1 MSRRIR
7 VLVADDHARTRADVC
22 NVLEDSESFTVCAD
36 VGDAAAAIEAAL
48 SEQPDLC
55 LLDIGM
61 PGNGIAAAWEITARL
76 PETKVVMLTVSQD
89 DRDLFASLRAGA
101 SGYLIKDLKPGELLT
116 GLEMV
121 AAGEA
126 AMSPRTV
133 ARVLEEFRD
142 RAAKRRSIVAPS
154 TDSSLTS
161 REWEILN
168 LLRNGLSTA
177 EIADRLVVTTAT
189 VRTHILS
196 ALRKLRLP
204 DRESAIRF
212 FEEK

>member
-1 MSRRIR
+1 MSLRIR
-7 VLVADDHARTRADVC
+7 VLVADDHARPRADLC
-22 NVLEDSESFTVCAD
+22 NILDDSDSFTVCAE

-55 LLDIGM
+55 LLDIEM

-76 PETKVVMLTVSQD
+76 PETKVVMLTVSRD

-101 SGYLIKDLKPGELLT
+101 AGYLIKDLKPGELLT

-121 AAGEA
+121 AAGDA

-142 RAAKRRSIVAPS
+142 RAAKRRAIVAPS
-154 TDSSLTS
+154 ADGSLTS

-177 EIADRLVVTTAT
+177 DIADRLVVTPAT

>member
-1 MSRRIR
+1 VSRRIR
-7 VLVADDHARTRADVC
+7 VLVADDHARTRADLC
-22 NVLEDSESFTVCAD
+22 NVLEDSDSFTVCAD

-48 SEQPDLC
+48 SEQPDVC

-76 PETKVVMLTVSQD
+76 PETKVVMLTVSRD

-142 RAAKRRSIVAPS
+142 RAAKRRSIVALS
-154 TDSSLTS
+154 ADSSLTS

-177 EIADRLVVTTAT
+177 EIADRLVVTPAT

-212 FEEK
+212 FEAK

>member
-1 MSRRIR
+1 VTRRIR
-7 VLVADDHARTRADVC
+7 VLVADDHARTRADLC
-22 NVLEDSESFTVCAD
+22 NVLEDSDSFTVCAD
-36 VGDAAAAIEAAL
+36 VGDAAAALEAAL
-48 SEQPDLC
+48 SEQPDVC

-76 PETKVVMLTVSQD
+76 PETKVVMLTVSRD

-116 GLEMV
+116 GLKMV

-154 TDSSLTS
+154 ADSSLTS

-177 EIADRLVVTTAT
+177 EIADRLVVTPAT

-196 ALRKLRLP
+196 VLRKLRLP

-212 FEEK
+212 FEAK